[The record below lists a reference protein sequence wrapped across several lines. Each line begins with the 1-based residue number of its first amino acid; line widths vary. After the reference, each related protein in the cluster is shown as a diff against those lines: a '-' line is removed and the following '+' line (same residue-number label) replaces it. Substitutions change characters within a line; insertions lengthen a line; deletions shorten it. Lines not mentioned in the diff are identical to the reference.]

1 MLKAYRTLFT
11 APGSLSFTFAGL
23 LARLPLP
30 MTGIGLITL
39 IAQLQQSYAL
49 AGAVSASFVLT
60 YALVSPQLSRWVDN
74 HGQRRV
80 LPWASL
86 VSIAGM
92 LLILITS
99 QQQYH
104 DGFLF
109 AGAILT
115 GFMPSMSA
123 MIRARWTAL
132 YRDKPQLQTAYSLE
146 TVFDEV
152 TFIIGPPVAV
162 GLAVLWFPEA
172 GLLTA
177 AILLLLGVLALVLQ
191 KGTEPQLTSVLRN
204 LEGNKSVIR
213 LAAVQ
218 RLTLLMIALG
228 TIVGTV
234 DLVSVAFAHAIE
246 QPAAASLVLSAYA
259 SGSCLAGLFFGARQ
273 FRLSLSRL
281 LLLGGGAI
289 LLTTLPLLW
298 VSSIYSLAFWIFW
311 AGVAFA
317 PTMIIAMSLVERT
330 VPEHSTTEGMTWL
343 LAGLNIGVALGAAL
357 SGYFIERNGL
367 QTGFIITSVSGGTVL
382 VIAVWSYL
390 KSGLVDN
397 HADKYAKG

>member
-60 YALVSPQLSRWVDN
+60 YALVSPQLSRWVDIY
-74 HGQRRV
+74 GQRRV

-92 LLILITS
+92 LLILIIS

-104 DGFLF
+104 AGFLF

-115 GFMPSMSA
+115 GFMPSISA

-177 AILLLLGVLALVLQ
+177 AIFLLLGVLALVLL
-191 KGTEPQLTSVLRN
+191 KGTEPPLTSVLRN
-204 LEGNKSVIR
+204 QEGNKSVIR

-234 DLVSVAFAHAIE
+234 DIVSVAFARMIE

-259 SGSCLAGLFFGARQ
+259 TGSCLAGLFFGARQ
-273 FRLSLSRL
+273 FSLSLPRL
-281 LLLGGGAI
+281 LLLAGGTTA
-289 LLTTLPLLW
+289 LTSLSLLW
-298 VSSIYSLAFWIFW
+298 VGSIYSLTWWIFW

-317 PTMIIAMSLVERT
+317 PTMIIAMSLVERA
-330 VPEHSTTEGMTWL
+330 VPEQSTTEGMTWL

-357 SGYFIERNGL
+357 SGYFIDQSGVIS
-367 QTGFIITSVSGGTVL
+367 GF
-382 VIAVWSYL
+382 VIASIGGVMVLLMALWGDLRSAR
-390 KSGLVDN
+390 S
-397 HADKYAKG
+397 

>member
-11 APGSLSFTFAGL
+11 VPGSLSFTVAGL

-60 YALVSPQLSRWVDN
+60 YALVSPRLSRWVDN

-80 LPWASL
+80 LPWAGL

-177 AILLLLGVLALVLQ
+177 AILLLLGVLALVLL

-204 LEGNKSVIR
+204 EEGNKSVIR

-234 DLVSVAFAHAIE
+234 DVVSVAFARMVE

-273 FRLSLSRL
+273 FSLSLPRM
-281 LLLGGGAI
+281 LLLGGGATA
-289 LLTTLPLLW
+289 LTSLSLLW
-298 VSSIYSLAFWIFW
+298 VGSIYSLAWWIFW
-311 AGVAFA
+311 AGVSFA
-317 PTMIIAMSLVERT
+317 PTMIIAMSLVERA
-330 VPEHSTTEGMTWL
+330 VPEQSTTEGMTWL

-357 SGYFIERNGL
+357 SGYFIDQSGVRNG
-367 QTGFIITSVSGGTVL
+367 F
-382 VIAVWSYL
+382 VIASIGGGMVLLIALWGDL
-390 KSGLVDN
+390 RTT
-397 HADKYAKG
+397 HC

>member
-1 MLKAYRTLFT
+1 MLKAYRTLFA

-60 YALVSPQLSRWVDN
+60 YALVSPQLSRWVDS

-86 VSIAGM
+86 VSIAGIF
-92 LLILITS
+92 LILITS

-109 AGAILT
+109 AGAVLT

-132 YRDKPQLQTAYSLE
+132 YRDQPQLQTAYSLE

-152 TFIIGPPVAV
+152 TFIIGPPLAV

-172 GLLTA
+172 GLLMA
-177 AILLLLGVLALVLQ
+177 AILLLLGVLTLVLL
-191 KGTEPQLTSVLRN
+191 KGTEPQLTSTFQTQQRSQ
-204 LEGNKSVIR
+204 SVIR
-213 LAAVQ
+213 LAAVK

-234 DLVSVAFAHAIE
+234 DIVSVAFARAIE
-246 QPAAASLVLSAYA
+246 QPAAASLILSAYA

-273 FRLSLSRL
+273 FSLSLPRL
-281 LLLGGGAI
+281 LLLGAGATA
-289 LLTTLPLLW
+289 LTSLSLLW
-298 VSSIYSLAFWIFW
+298 VGSLYSLAWWIFW
-311 AGVAFA
+311 AGVSFA
-317 PTMIIAMSLVERT
+317 PTMIIAMSLVEQA
-330 VPEHSTTEGMTWL
+330 VPEQSTTEGMTWL

-357 SGYFIERNGL
+357 SGYFIDQSGV
-367 QTGFIITSVSGGTVL
+367 TCGF
-382 VIAVWSYL
+382 VIASVGGGMVLIIALWDYL
-390 KSGLVDN
+390 NPAPHKIL
-397 HADKYAKG
+397 AR

>member
-1 MLKAYRTLFT
+1 MLKVYRTLFA

-60 YALVSPQLSRWVDN
+60 YALVSPLLSRWVDS

-80 LPWASL
+80 LPWAGL
-86 VSIAGM
+86 VSIAGI

-109 AGAILT
+109 VGAILT

-132 YRDKPQLQTAYSLE
+132 YRDQPQLQTAYSLE

-152 TFIIGPPVAV
+152 TFIIGPPLAV

-177 AILLLLGVLALVLQ
+177 AILLLLGILALVLL
-191 KGTEPQLTSVLRN
+191 KGTEPRLTSTFRTQ
-204 LEGNKSVIR
+204 ERRKSVIR

-228 TIVGTV
+228 IIVGTV
-234 DLVSVAFAHAIE
+234 DIVSVAFARAIE

-259 SGSCLAGLFFGARQ
+259 CGSCLAGLFFGARQ
-273 FRLSLSRL
+273 FSLSLPRL
-281 LLLGGGAI
+281 LLLGAGATA
-289 LLTTLPLLW
+289 LTGLSLLW
-298 VSSIYSLAFWIFW
+298 VSSIYSLAWWIFW
-311 AGVAFA
+311 AGVSFA
-317 PTMIIAMSLVERT
+317 PTMIIAMSLVERA
-330 VPEHSTTEGMTWL
+330 VPEQSTTEGMTWL

-357 SGYFIERNGL
+357 SGYFIDRSGVIS
-367 QTGFIITSVSGGTVL
+367 GFVIASVSGGMVL
-382 VIAVWSYL
+382 LIALWSYL
-390 KSGLVDN
+390 NPGPSEILIR
-397 HADKYAKG
+397 

>member
-1 MLKAYRTLFT
+1 MLKVYRTLFA

-60 YALVSPQLSRWVDN
+60 YALVSPLLSRWVDS

-80 LPWASL
+80 LPGAGL
-86 VSIAGM
+86 VSIAGI

-109 AGAILT
+109 VGAILT

-132 YRDKPQLQTAYSLE
+132 YRDQPQLQTAYSLE

-152 TFIIGPPVAV
+152 TFIIGPPLAV

-177 AILLLLGVLALVLQ
+177 AILLLLGILALVLL
-191 KGTEPQLTSVLRN
+191 KGTEPQLTSTFRTQ
-204 LEGNKSVIR
+204 ERRKSVIR

-234 DLVSVAFAHAIE
+234 DIVSVAFARAIE

-273 FRLSLSRL
+273 FSLSLPRL
-281 LLLGGGAI
+281 LLLGAGATA
-289 LLTTLPLLW
+289 LTSLSLLW
-298 VSSIYSLAFWIFW
+298 VSSIYSLAWWIFW
-311 AGVAFA
+311 AGVSFA
-317 PTMIIAMSLVERT
+317 PTMIIAMSLVERA
-330 VPEHSTTEGMTWL
+330 VPEQSTTEGMTWL

-357 SGYFIERNGL
+357 SGYFIDRSGIIS
-367 QTGFIITSVSGGTVL
+367 GFIIASISGGTVL
-382 VIAVWSYL
+382 VIAVWGYL
-390 KSGLVDN
+390 KSGLS
-397 HADKYAKG
+397 G

>member
-1 MLKAYRTLFT
+1 MFKAYRTLFA
-11 APGSLSFTFAGL
+11 APGSLSFTLAGL

-39 IAQLQQSYAL
+39 ISQLQQSYAL
-49 AGAVSASFVLT
+49 AGAISASFVLT
-60 YALVSPQLSRWVDN
+60 YALVSPLLSRWVDS

-86 VSIAGM
+86 VSITGM
-92 LLILITS
+92 TLTLVASKL
-99 QQQYH
+99 QYH
-104 DGFLF
+104 HGLLF
-109 AGAILT
+109 TGAILT

-152 TFIIGPPVAV
+152 TFIIGPPLAV
-162 GLAVLWFPEA
+162 GLAVLLFPQA
-172 GLLTA
+172 GLLA
-177 AILLLLGVLALVLQ
+177 AAALLLLGVLALILLR
-191 KGTEPQLTSVLRN
+191 GTEPKLTPMPQT
-204 LEGNKSVIR
+204 GGAGKSVIR
-213 LAAVQ
+213 RAAVQ
-218 RLTLLMIALG
+218 RLILLMIALG

-234 DLVSVAFAHAIE
+234 DIVSVAFARAIE

-289 LLTTLPLLW
+289 VLTTLPLLW

-317 PTMIIAMSLVERT
+317 PTMIIAMSLVERA

-367 QTGFIITSVSGGTVL
+367 QAGFIITSVSGGTVL

-390 KSGLVDN
+390 KSELVDN
-397 HADKYAKG
+397 HSDTYAKG